1 MPRLVVAPDK
11 FRGTATAHEV
21 ADAVGGAAS
30 ALGWTVEKVPLSDGG
45 EGLLEAFDVP
55 GSHLRTTAVTGPDG
69 RMVEASW
76 RIKGDVATV
85 EMARA
90 SGLSLVGGP
99 GGNDPLQATSYGT
112 GQLIA
117 AAAAAVGRA
126 GTVVV
131 GLGGSATTDGGAGM
145 IAAIGASGGLKGTAL
160 VGACDVR
167 IGFVEAARLFA
178 PQKGATV
185 PQVAVLEARLL
196 GLADRYESEFGVD
209 VAGLPG
215 AGAAGGLGGAIAALG
230 GELQSGYELVAELL
244 GLREALVGAQRVITG
259 EGALDAFSFAGK
271 VVGGVVDDAS
281 ALGIATLVI
290 AGRATDD
297 ALEEAE
303 ARTVEVVSLSERFGE
318 LRAITETLDCIGA
331 VVTEALGQLDPG

>member
-1 MPRLVVAPDK
+1 
-11 FRGTATAHEV
+11 
-21 ADAVGGAAS
+21 VGGAAS
-30 ALGWTVEKVPLSDGG
+30 ALGWTVDPFPLSDGG
-45 EGLLEAFDVP
+45 EGLLEVCDVA
-55 GSHLRTTAVTGPDG
+55 GSQLRTTTVIGPDG
-69 RMVEASW
+69 RGVEASW
-76 RIKGDVATV
+76 RIKGDVAIV

-117 AAAAAVGRA
+117 AAAAAVGSA

-131 GLGGSATTDGGAGM
+131 GLGGSATTDGGAGT
-145 IAAIGASGGLKGTAL
+145 IAAIEASGGLKGATL

-185 PQVAVLEARLL
+185 PQVAVLEARLR
-196 GLADRYESEFGVD
+196 GLVHRYESEFGVD
-209 VAGLPG
+209 VADLPG
-215 AGAAGGLGGAIAALG
+215 AGAAGGLGGAIAVLG
-230 GELQSGYELVAELL
+230 GELRSGYELVAEFL
-244 GLREALVGAQRVITG
+244 GLREALVGAQQVITG
-259 EGALDAFSFAGK
+259 EGSFDTSSFAGK

-290 AGRATDD
+290 AGRVTDD
-297 ALEEAE
+297 ALKEAE
-303 ARTVEVVSLSERFGE
+303 ARTAEVVSLSERFGE
-318 LRAITETLDCIGA
+318 HRALTETLNCIGA
-331 VVTEALGQLDPG
+331 AATEALGRFDPGQTATRGAGRLPGGRGRTPGAPA